1 MKQFKKVCCT
11 AFILMVFYLANTDGF
26 LQRTTQDSGK
36 EDSNGFRFKHQLRT
50 QSDVTNQRNVDA
62 QRLFFEGT
70 LRQSDNRRNFDVR
83 SNRNLQ
89 ERDSRD
95 NSRATHT
102 IRSSRD
108 SIRTSEKYAQTNE
121 RDHLMKN
128 SQENVDRIR
137 EYQDGRQSR
146 ISREISD
153 ETRIVDRRVEESRT
167 SEIRTSSNTQRRES
181 RQFREYQQRENI
193 RDETR
198 HSRVSRLR
206 ESRNQDQLQRR
217 ESEEREPRLGEN
229 LRINEDIKTSPT
241 MRSFRR
247 QFTEDI
253 LSNRRNVQ
261 LSKQGKTRNFRQIR
275 EEDQVQ
281 HTDTIDEN
289 RDKVRDSRIFR
300 LRESRNQQ
308 QREEFRERESKGRE
322 INSRQRDE
330 TRISLRR
337 RSTKEILRNRRN
349 VQILNEK
356 LIRNSRQSRDVEQR
370 QRDDIG
376 LSRERQQRDQA
387 RGSTISQLRQ
397 FWNREQ
403 RRREE
408 SRKIESRLRKNN
420 LRNREETSEDRRHI
434 QFSREEETRNFR
446 QSRDEGQRRE
456 YNRDQIRDLRTSQL
470 REIRNQDL
478 RQSQEP
484 TAEESRHQA
493 NNLKEREEI
502 IRDRQEGSR
511 EEETRDTRQNR
522 GVERQRE
529 DIRISRLRYER
540 TLRDIRLARMQRAE
554 LRERESRLRENNRE
568 DTRTSLLMRSFNRQS
583 SVESL
588 REHRNAVL
596 SREEENRKSRQNR
609 DLEQRRRE
617 GLEATGFG
625 EQRRRSESVE
635 RESRLREDNLRSPE
649 ETIVSLRRRS
659 SEETLRDVRASRE
672 QRQQQEMRERT
683 SRLRENNLRSHEE
696 IRASFLMHTLK
707 RQSPEESVRDRRSVR
722 YSRVERENA
731 RQNRDHEDSRAYLFR
746 KQLKRE
752 KSGDLEVRTSL
763 LMSTLAR
770 KSSEESSQ
778 DRRYVRRFREEETKN
793 FRQNRD
799 VVQRQRGETLTS
811 EDVRRERD
819 ETNRHR
825 EQERNEDSKLY
836 ARRDQVDDTRLT
848 RTQRSSVRSNEI
860 RDSNE
865 RNIEQRLDA
874 KRFRR
879 NVPETI
885 RMFEARQKSERDNI
899 DLYSDATR
907 KIRDDF
913 EILSEKDYR
922 TQQNESSYLLNTVKV
937 LLVTLLVAQ
946 MFASSSKTKNWANV
960 MSFQRK
966 LKVC

>member
-128 SQENVDRIR
+128 SRENVDRIR
-137 EYQDGRQSR
+137 EHQDGRQSR

-153 ETRIVDRRVEESRT
+153 ETRNVDRRVEESRA
-167 SEIRTSSNTQRRES
+167 SEIRISSNTQRRES
-181 RQFREYQQRENI
+181 KQFREYQQRENI

-198 HSRVSRLR
+198 DSRVSRLR
-206 ESRNQDQLQRR
+206 ESRNQDQPQRR
-217 ESEEREPRLGEN
+217 ESEERESRLEEN
-229 LRINEDIKTSPT
+229 LRINEDIRTSPT
-241 MRSFRR
+241 MRSFRG

-253 LSNRRNVQ
+253 LSNRRIVQ

-281 HTDTIDEN
+281 YTDTIDEN

-308 QREEFRERESKGRE
+308 QREEFRERESKARE
-322 INSRQRDE
+322 INSRHDDE

-337 RSTKEILRNRRN
+337 RSTKEILRNRRD

-356 LIRNSRQSRDVEQR
+356 LIRNSRQSRD
-370 QRDDIG
+370 DIG

-387 RGSTISQLRQ
+387 RDSTISQLRQ
-397 FWNREQ
+397 FWNQEQ

-408 SRKIESRLRKNN
+408 SRKIESRLRENN

-434 QFSREEETRNFR
+434 QLSREEEETRNFR

-470 REIRNQDL
+470 REIRDQDL

-502 IRDRQEGSR
+502 IRDRQERSR
-511 EEETRDTRQNR
+511 EGETRNTRQNR
-522 GVERQRE
+522 DVERQRE
-529 DIRISRLRYER
+529 DIRIFRLRYER
-540 TLRDIRLARMQRAE
+540 TLRDIRLARMQRAQ

-596 SREEENRKSRQNR
+596 SREEENRNSRQNR

-617 GLEATGFG
+617 GSEATGFG
-625 EQRRRSESVE
+625 EQRQRSESIE
-635 RESRLREDNLRSPE
+635 RESRLREDNLRSPK
-649 ETIVSLRRRS
+649 ETRVSLRRRS
-659 SEETLRDVRASRE
+659 SEETLRDARASRE
-672 QRQQQEMRERT
+672 QRKEMGERT

-731 RQNRDHEDSRAYLFR
+731 RQNRDHEDSRAYPFR

-778 DRRYVRRFREEETKN
+778 DRRYVRRFREEETGN

-811 EDVRRERD
+811 ENVQRERD

-848 RTQRSSVRSNEI
+848 RTQRSSERSNEM